1 MEIITIK
8 NNSLRL
14 PENIAK
20 KLRGMQIEI
29 SELKEGVLLKAVKNP
44 IDEARGCLK
53 GKQFTSK
60 RYLEMKSVEKDLEL

>member
-1 MEIITIK
+1 
-8 NNSLRL
+8 
-14 PENIAK
+14 
-20 KLRGMQIEI
+20 MQIEI

-60 RYLEMKSVEKDLEL
+60 RYLEMKRVEKDLEL

>member
-14 PENIAK
+14 PEDIAK

-29 SELKEGVLLKAVKNP
+29 SELKEGILLKAVKNP
-44 IDEARGCLK
+44 IDEARGFLK

-60 RYLEMKSVEKDLEL
+60 RYLEMKRVEKDLEL